1 MTKSRLKSI
10 VLASLLWFTT
20 GVQALAETEIDV
32 SKAAKNLQESGKF
45 EEELTYL
52 DQKLNAFPKNAKL
65 WAMRAE
71 ANCELQEYERS
82 IEDATKALSF
92 DSKCGT
98 AYLARGMALKGMG
111 KFNESIADLKK
122 AVENDKSLIRAYLI
136 IGINHIRLKQWDD
149 AIQNLNKLV
158 KLDKSK
164 KFEAP
169 AKFFRGAAYGNLHKY
184 DLAVQD
190 FESVMKTQPENKDAQ
205 AMLKK
210 YRPFI
215 NKAKKEL
222 KKSKD
227 SDTPWDDK

>member
-1 MTKSRLKSI
+1 ML
-10 VLASLLWFTT
+10 VFAT
-20 GVQALAETEIDV
+20 GSAALAESEVDV
-32 SKAAKNLQESGKF
+32 SRAAKALQESGKF
-45 EEELTYL
+45 EEELNYL
-52 DQKLNAFPKNAKL
+52 DQKLIAFPKSAKL

-71 ANCELQEYERS
+71 TNCELQEYQKS
-82 IEDATKALSF
+82 IEDAAKALSF
-92 DSKCGT
+92 DSSCGS

-111 KFNESIADLKK
+111 KFSESIGDLKK
-122 AVENDKSLIRAYLI
+122 AVEHDKTLIRAYLI

-149 AIQNLNKLV
+149 AIQNLNKLMRA
-158 KLDKSK
+158 DKSR

-190 FESVMKTQPENKDAQ
+190 FEAVMKTQPENKDAQ

-210 YRPFI
+210 YRPLI

-227 SDTPWDDK
+227 SDTPWDEKH